1 MNTCTGGGVGTEE
14 GGGKIRKVN
23 GSNTT
28 ANGGREVERRKS
40 VTTTKPYTAVLTQLK
55 YRGGRGEGGRGTAR
69 IKSQIVIMLAAISLS
84 LLNLSIS

>member
-1 MNTCTGGGVGTEE
+1 MNTCTGGGGGTEE

-23 GSNTT
+23 GSNIT
-28 ANGGREVERRKS
+28 ANGGREIERRKS

-69 IKSQIVIMLAAISLS
+69 MKSQIVIMLAAISLS

>member
-1 MNTCTGGGVGTEE
+1 MYWGGGGGTVE

-23 GSNTT
+23 GSNIT
-28 ANGGREVERRKS
+28 ANGGREIERRKS

-55 YRGGRGEGGRGTAR
+55 DMGGRGEGGRGTAR
-69 IKSQIVIMLAAISLS
+69 MKIQIVIMLAAISLS